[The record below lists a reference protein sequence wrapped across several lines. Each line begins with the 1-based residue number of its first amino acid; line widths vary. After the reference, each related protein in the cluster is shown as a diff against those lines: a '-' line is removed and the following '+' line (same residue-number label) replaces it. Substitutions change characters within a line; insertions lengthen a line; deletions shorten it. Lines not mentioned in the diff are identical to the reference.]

1 MIGVMGKVIYSMGV
15 SLDGFI
21 AGPDGDI
28 GWGVPSDELHRFHNK
43 RVREIGVQFMGR
55 RLYETMTYW
64 DTVLEDPSLGPT
76 EREFA
81 DIWQGLPKVVFSR
94 TLETVQGNARL
105 ATGTIAEEVARLK
118 DEPGG
123 DLAVGGAGLAAAFI
137 ELGLVDEF
145 QLFVSPTILGAGTP
159 YFPPGMERIELEL
172 LETRTF
178 APRVVYLRYGRL

>member
-1 MIGVMGKVIYSMGV
+1 MGKVVYSLTA

-28 GWGVPSDELHRFHNK
+28 GWSVPSDELHRFHNE
-43 RVREIGVQFMGR
+43 RVRKVGVQLMGR
-55 RLYETMTYW
+55 RLYEVMTYW
-64 DTVLEDPSLGPT
+64 DTALEDPSLGPT

-81 DIWQGLPKVVFSR
+81 HIWQALPKVVFST

-105 ATGTIAEEVARLK
+105 ATGTIAEEVARLR

-123 DLAVGGAGLAAAFI
+123 DIAVGGAGLASACI

-145 QLFVSPTILGAGTP
+145 QLFVSPTVLGAGTP

-178 APRVVYLRYGRL
+178 ASRIVYLRYRRV